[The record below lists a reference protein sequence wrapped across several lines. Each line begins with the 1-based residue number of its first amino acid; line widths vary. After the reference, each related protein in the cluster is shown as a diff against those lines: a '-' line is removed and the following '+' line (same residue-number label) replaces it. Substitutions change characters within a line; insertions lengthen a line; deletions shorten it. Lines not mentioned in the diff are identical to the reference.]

1 MVHQNQQQ
9 ETAAV
14 VLHAEVKMIHCIK
27 GTVFHPEHTVKDF
40 QSVHMSHY
48 TPHIHNKFILVT
60 SCCQKQIQKIHLTC
74 FQTNCLVTALLKVI
88 PHLTSGP
95 YKPIPWSRLL
105 VKIDQSKLHIWTNQC
120 YIDILQYK
128 YIFIYVYHVTVEPD
142 LEYMLYKKKRNNK
155 KND

>member
-74 FQTNCLVTALLKVI
+74 FLTNCLVTALLKVI

-95 YKPIPWSRLL
+95 YKVSLYHGL
-105 VKIDQSKLHIWTNQC
+105 DYQSKLTKVNCTFGPTNA
-120 YIDILQYK
+120 IL
-128 YIFIYVYHVTVEPD
+128 IFFNINIFS
-142 LEYMLYKKKRNNK
+142 YMFIM
-155 KND
+155 